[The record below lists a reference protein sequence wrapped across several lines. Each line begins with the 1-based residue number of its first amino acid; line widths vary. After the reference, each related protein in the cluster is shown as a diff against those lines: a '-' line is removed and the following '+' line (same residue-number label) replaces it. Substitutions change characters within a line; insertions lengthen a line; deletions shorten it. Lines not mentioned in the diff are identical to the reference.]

1 MSNRYIYIIGTRVA
15 MTLLALCCWQ
25 GCTTSDSTADPQPP
39 QVTDGRVAVDLALS
53 VSTTTGNS
61 SATTRM
67 AASTV
72 QAEGNPYRG
81 IQDLKAYALNS
92 ENTQLGYYNNLT
104 PVSGTRHF
112 YTNQIDLSIGTN
124 HFLCY
129 AKAVPGSGSSN
140 STNGAITPHFVSTD
154 YSQNTFEPVQ
164 IISSNPS
171 YATANTMAEYLTT
184 IVTASSENDW
194 INDALYRSIVPST
207 VGGHIA
213 GSSANLYALIIDLKA
228 KLVANPTTI
237 HNTVLGVIGNDEKIN
252 TKLSL
257 SDPYPASIGL
267 PDGSAALEWDGSK
280 FVAVTS
286 FNSGTPLSDHTR
298 FIYPPELYYYIDSP
312 IKTATSSL
320 ESEYTDATWSNV
332 LAKYT
337 QDDATVSSTTRSV
350 AVKNALDYAVGCLE
364 VYLMANSAVLLD
376 NADADVALNFNLTGI
391 ILGGQ
396 YKQNY
401 QFTAIPP
408 TSNTDEKI
416 IYDKEVP
423 SGINLTT
430 SWTTTPVYTLAFQ
443 STDEK
448 PVDIVLEF
456 MNNGAAFTGEG
467 GIVHHNTKFYL
478 VGQIWPEPEKV
489 SQGDFY
495 KRVFTKDYRTKV
507 KLNIQSLKHAY
518 NVIPDLKT
526 AAYSI
531 KVDNVA
537 VTPWSDGGSQNH
549 ELYNW

>member
-1 MSNRYIYIIGTRVA
+1 

>member
-1 MSNRYIYIIGTRVA
+1 MA
-15 MTLLALCCWQ
+15 LLVLCCWQ
-25 GCTTSDSTADPQPP
+25 GCTSSDATIDMDDPQPP
-39 QVTDGRVAVDLALS
+39 VVNNGRVAVDLALS
-53 VSTTTGNS
+53 VSTTAGNS

-67 AASTV
+67 AATTV
-72 QAEGNPYRG
+72 QADGNYRG
-81 IQDLKAYALNS
+81 IQDLEVYALNH
-92 ENTQLGYYNNLT
+92 ENTQLGYYTNLT
-104 PVSGTRHF
+104 SVEGTRHY
-112 YTNQIDLSIGTN
+112 YTNQIDLSIGTD

-129 AKAVPGSGSSN
+129 AKAIPGTGAKASEI
-140 STNGAITPHFVSTD
+140 GAITPHFVSTD
-154 YSQNTFEPVQ
+154 YTQNTFEPVQ

-171 YATANTMAEYLTT
+171 YATANTMAEYLTA

-252 TKLSL
+252 TELSL

-350 AVKNALDYAVGCLE
+350 AVKKALDYAVGCLE
-364 VYLMANSAVLLD
+364 VYLMANAAVLLD
-376 NADADVALNFNLTGI
+376 NADADVALSTHNFNLTGI

-423 SGINLTT
+423 SDIILTT

-456 MNNGAAFTGEG
+456 KNNGAAFFGEG
-467 GIVHHNTKFYL
+467 GIVHQDTKFYL

-489 SQGDFY
+489 SQGEFY

>member
-1 MSNRYIYIIGTRVA
+1 LSNRYIYIIGTRVA